1 MIGFAVWGAV
11 VLVLI
16 VVLGIALAA
25 YAPFNGRGDGIDV
38 RTPQPTVSAV
48 RLHPPS

>member
-16 VVLGIALAA
+16 AVLGIALAV
-25 YAPFNGRGDGIDV
+25 YSPFNGRGDSISV

-48 RLHPPS
+48 RLLPPS